1 MVAAAV
7 IGAVATTVGT
17 VATVSATN
25 KASKTVSKAAES
37 NNALQTDIYNQN
49 KATLA
54 PFVRSGTSATRA
66 IEALLGLGGG
76 ASTTA
81 PAWSFGG
88 VDYYPDGQ
96 GGFTTQAPQ
105 AGGNAAAAQEKAFET
120 WRNSTGYQF
129 QKQEGE
135 KAVRAALGA
144 GGNLDSGAAVKS
156 ALKYSQ
162 GLADSSFGGYL
173 GALQNQQG
181 IGLTAASAQAGVGQ
195 GYANAVGANTTAAA
209 NTAANATLSNAA
221 NINQALG
228 SATGALVMNQ
238 ALKSS
243 YGGGGFGD
251 PWTRGVGI

>member
-25 KASKTVSKAAES
+25 KASKTASRTADK

-54 PFVRSGTSATRA
+54 PFVQSGTGATRA
-66 IEALLGLGGG
+66 IEALLGLGGS
-76 ASTTA
+76 AA
-81 PAWSFGG
+81 PAQPAWSYGG
-88 VDYYPDGQ
+88 VDYFPDGQ

-105 AGGNAAAAQEKAFET
+105 MAAGGGGATAQEKAFET

-129 QKQEGE
+129 QKGEGE
-135 KAVRAALGA
+135 KAIRAALGA
-144 GGNLDSGAAVKS
+144 GGNLESGAAVKS

-162 GLADSSFGGYL
+162 GLADSTFGGYL

-181 IGLTAASAQAGVGQ
+181 MGLSAAAAQAGVGT
-195 GYANAVGANTTAAA
+195 GYANAVSANNNNAA
-209 NTAANATLSNAA
+209 NVSANAALSNASA
-221 NINQALG
+221 INSALA
-228 SATGALVMNQ
+228 STTGALVMNQ

-243 YGGGGFGD
+243 YGQPNGGLG
-251 PWTRGVGI
+251 GIY